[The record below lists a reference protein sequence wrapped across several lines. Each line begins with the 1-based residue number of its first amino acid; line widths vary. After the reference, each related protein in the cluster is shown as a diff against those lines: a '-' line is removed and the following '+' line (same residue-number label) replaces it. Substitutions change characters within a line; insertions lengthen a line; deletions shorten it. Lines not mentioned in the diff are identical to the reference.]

1 MYQVGMWMILATA
14 VLLLVLTLGVTRFA
28 PRMVFPALVLTWTLG
43 GVGFVLVCI
52 ADFTIAN
59 VILAV
64 LFIAAGIAHG
74 MRLKRR
80 ADAARTIPPPDEPN
94 T

>member
-28 PRMVFPALVLTWTLG
+28 PRMVFPALVITWTLG
-43 GVGFVLVCI
+43 VIGFILVCI
-52 ADFTIAN
+52 ADFSIAN

-64 LFIAAGIAHG
+64 LFTAAGIAHG

-80 ADAARTIPPPDEPN
+80 AETAHNVPPPDASN

>member
-1 MYQVGMWMILATA
+1 MYQIGTWMILVTA
-14 VLLLVLTLGVTRFA
+14 VLLLVLTLGVSRFA
-28 PRMVFPALVLTWTLG
+28 PRLVFPALVITWTLG
-43 GVGFVLVCI
+43 VIGFFLVCI

-74 MRLKRR
+74 IRLKRR
-80 ADAARTIPPPDEPN
+80 AEARHNVPPSDFQN